1 MAILGSGTLIREELY
16 CTGQPAAQTSTS
28 TSWTTF
34 NINGTNYNG
43 ARASSSTNVLQFEK
57 QSSNSYIILSA
68 SFPGYI
74 TPGSSGNGVRCQW
87 SLDNS
92 TYYIDALADGPNHRW
107 GLMGYG
113 GNAARITKL
122 MWDSRQFDL
131 QHGTNTTAHTG
142 NWYCYFQRA
151 NWTTDTTYWITYA
164 VGHLKYGTI
173 SIREYL
179 A

>member
-1 MAILGSGTLIREELY
+1 M
-16 CTGQPAAQTSTS
+16 
-28 TSWTTF
+28 
-34 NINGTNYNG
+34 
-43 ARASSSTNVLQFEK
+43 
-57 QSSNSYIILSA
+57 SA
-68 SFPGYI
+68 CFPGYI

-131 QHGTNTTAHTG
+131 QHSTNTTAHTG

-173 SIREYL
+173 SIKEYL

>member
-1 MAILGSGTLIREELY
+1 MAILGSSNLIREELY
-16 CTGQPAAQTSTS
+16 CTGQPGASVSSS
-28 TSWTTF
+28 TSWFTF

-43 ARASSSTNVLQFEK
+43 ARATSSTNVLQFEK
-57 QSSNSYIILSA
+57 QSSNSYIIMSA

-74 TPGSSGNGVRCQW
+74 TPGSSGNGIRCQW

-92 TYYIDALADGPNHRW
+92 TYYIDALAEGPNHGW

-113 GNAARITKL
+113 GNAARITKV

-131 QHGTNTTAHTG
+131 QHSTNTTAHTG
-142 NWYCYFQRA
+142 NWYVYFQRR

-164 VGHLKYGTI
+164 AGHLKYGTI
-173 SIREYL
+173 SIKEYL

>member
-1 MAILGSGTLIREELY
+1 MAILGSSNLIREELY
-16 CTGQPAAQTSTS
+16 CTGQPAANVSSS
-28 TSWTTF
+28 TSWATF

-43 ARASSSTNVLQFEK
+43 PRASSSTNVLQFEK
-57 QSSNSYIILSA
+57 QSSNSYIIISA
-68 SFPGYI
+68 CFPGYI

-87 SLDNS
+87 SLDNN
-92 TYYIDALADGPNHRW
+92 TYYIDALTEGPNHGW

-131 QHGTNTTAHTG
+131 QHSTNTTAHTG
-142 NWYCYFQRA
+142 NWYMYFQRR

-173 SIREYL
+173 SIKEYL

>member
-1 MAILGSGTLIREELY
+1 MAILGSSNLIREELY
-16 CTGQPAAQTSTS
+16 CTGQPGASVSSS
-28 TSWTTF
+28 TSWFTF

-43 ARASSSTNVLQFEK
+43 ARATSSTNVLQFEK

-68 SFPGYI
+68 CFPGYI

-92 TYYIDALADGPNHRW
+92 TYYIDALAEGPNHGW

-113 GNAARITKL
+113 GNAARITKV

-131 QHGTNTTAHTG
+131 QHSTNTTAHTG
-142 NWYCYFQRA
+142 NWYVYFQRR

-164 VGHLKYGTI
+164 SGHLKYGTI
-173 SIREYL
+173 SIKEYL